1 MSEKGLKISE
11 GIKNSAVIKN
21 PVLFEA
27 IGIAPV
33 VAMAVSLKTAIMLS
47 VIAAVELVLI
57 ECFACLFL
65 KKLKHSFRV
74 LIYAVLGV
82 LINVPLFMLFNRF
95 APNETANVS
104 IYLPVIAVNSLIAL
118 HCERIAIKNDFKST
132 LLDAVSASIGYGL
145 IIFIMGIIR
154 EVLGSGTI
162 YSYNLKLP
170 VKLTGLLLPFGG
182 FLMLGFTAAFFKSVI
197 KKKYPDEKPESAFN
211 LSEISDGRFDGIK
224 SLAQQELNPFSD
236 MFGSVTAN
244 ETYENDL
251 DFGGLPSET
260 DEPQPRVFKAP
271 RKDKAQKRQAAKEN
285 RKAQKEKAKAVN
297 TENFKESE
305 LIEPHEKKE
314 FVSEFDDLLATIDT
328 EEKQQPDNSDEAY
341 KDLID
346 EIEKSDAAE
355 SEETAADI
363 TDEKSAEKTEEE
375 GDTK

>member
-1 MSEKGLKISE
+1 MSEKSLKISE

-182 FLMLGFTAAFFKSVI
+182 FLMLGFTAAFFKGVI

-305 LIEPHEKKE
+305 VIEPHEKKE

-363 TDEKSAEKTEEE
+363 TDEKSAEKIEEE